1 MMRLARTF
9 SRIAAFFLF
18 ALLFSPFAPAFAA
31 SITVTAPT
39 PGQVIVAGSNAPLA
53 ATVNLPADK
62 VKKVEFFRN
71 GYRIASLTT
80 PTSSTAT
87 STTWTHSWVKPAAN
101 TYLITA
107 EVTDTAGVVTE
118 SAQVRLEVDKPPTV
132 TLVTPKAGA
141 TYKAP
146 ASVFLDVE
154 ASDPD
159 GSIARVAYFAA
170 S

>member
-1 MMRLARTF
+1 MSTSTWAVTV
-9 SRIAAFFLF
+9 
-18 ALLFSPFAPAFAA
+18 PA
-31 SITVTAPT
+31 
-39 PGQVIVAGSNAPLA
+39 LA

-107 EVTDTAGVVTE
+107 EVTDT
-118 SAQVRLEVDKPPTV
+118 QV
-132 TLVTPKAGA
+132 
-141 TYKAP
+141 
-146 ASVFLDVE
+146 
-154 ASDPD
+154 DPL
-159 GSIARVAYFAA
+159 
-170 S
+170 